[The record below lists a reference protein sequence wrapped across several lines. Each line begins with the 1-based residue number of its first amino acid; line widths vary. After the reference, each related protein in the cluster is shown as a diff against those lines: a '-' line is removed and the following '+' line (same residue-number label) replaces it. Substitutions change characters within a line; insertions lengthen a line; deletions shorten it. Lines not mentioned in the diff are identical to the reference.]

1 MDIREHLQADLMTV
15 HPVDGVGTKVYAGR
29 RPQATALPCLVW
41 RCTKATRGETLT
53 EDSGERVAHFEIVI
67 WAASLQACLAIKET
81 LEDRYHGTEGYDFGG
96 VDNVAPTADVPPLD
110 MGSSR
115 LIDEYDG
122 DRVSDTYD
130 DGGAFPLTLVFE
142 FQWDE

>member
-15 HPVDGVGTKVYAGR
+15 HPVTGVGARVYAGR
-29 RPQATALPCLVW
+29 RPQGTALPCLVW
-41 RCTKATRGETLT
+41 RCTKATRGETL
-53 EDSGERVAHFEIVI
+53 EDDSGERTAQFEIVI
-67 WAASLQACLAIKET
+67 WAASLQACLAIKDE
-81 LEDRYHGTEGYDFGG
+81 LDERYHGTEGYEFGG
-96 VDNVAPTADVPPLD
+96 QASPAVDPLD

-130 DGGAFPLTLVFE
+130 DAGAFPLTLVFE
-142 FQWDE
+142 FQWVE